1 MGNWKLEIGG
11 ASQVYLVCEECLRK
25 PLVGFGACRFG
36 PVHQN
41 WIITVRCNLC
51 SGISEPGNSKT
62 FRFLGLHEST
72 DCRERRTPETR
83 KFGKLAAT
91 TAIAAVAGTCSG
103 AALAVASQQMRTMRR
118 AIVERRR

>member
-1 MGNWKLEIGG
+1 MGTGNWKLG
-11 ASQVYLVCEECLRK
+11 AHLKCISFVKNVEEAPGRFRSVDLVRYIKTGSSQCAAICVLESR
-25 PLVGFGACRFG
+25 
-36 PVHQN
+36 N
-41 WIITVRCNLC
+41 
-51 SGISEPGNSKT
+51 GNSKT
-62 FRFLGLHEST
+62 FRFVGLHEST
-72 DCRERRTPETR
+72 DCRERRIPETR